1 VVKNGYGDCK
11 ALVNYTMALLKGAG
25 ITSYYTLI
33 KSGPDGKVIKD
44 FVNDQFDHIILCVP
58 LQNDTVWLECTDQ
71 RSPFNFLGNFTD
83 DRYALLITPD
93 GGKLVKTPAF
103 KKGENVIK
111 RTGTISMNNFGKST
125 AKLSYY
131 YSGMNYDTASAL
143 FGQAS
148 GDEMKRYLNGTL
160 RFSDIDLTEVN
171 FSETKTEKPSAI
183 FAYNAGINDY
193 AVLTGKVMTFNPSI
207 DDAQYL
213 RDIPMPMEV
222 PEDNISYDS
231 IAINLPLGYKVEYK
245 PDDVRLENEFGKF
258 NYRVEAKNDK
268 LIYKRYLEM
277 NKGEIPL
284 EKFQAFRSF
293 VNSVAKTDR
302 ERIILRN

>member
-1 VVKNGYGDCK
+1 MACIFTAPLDFEYGGYKGSLRSWNTYGEWMYKLIKGLDALPPSEMTKIAEITAKTDDVRERVKLIYEYMQSSTRYVSIQIGIGGHRPSEASLVIKNGYGDCK

-44 FVNDQFDHIILCVP
+44 FVNDQFDHIVLCVP
-58 LQNDTVWLECTDQ
+58 LQKDTVWLECTDQ
-71 RSPFNFLGNFTD
+71 RSPFNFMGNFTD

-148 GDEMKRYLNGTL
+148 KDEMKRYLKGTL

-183 FAYNAGINDY
+183 FAYNAG
-193 AVLTGKVMTFNPSI
+193 
-207 DDAQYL
+207 
-213 RDIPMPMEV
+213 
-222 PEDNISYDS
+222 
-231 IAINLPLGYKVEYK
+231 YK
-245 PDDVRLENEFGKF
+245 
-258 NYRVEAKNDK
+258 
-268 LIYKRYLEM
+268 
-277 NKGEIPL
+277 
-284 EKFQAFRSF
+284 
-293 VNSVAKTDR
+293 
-302 ERIILRN
+302 